1 MLKLIVDNI
10 KTGKAALHELDSQ
23 QYSEVLTYAIA
34 NQDVEIQKKLGNHFT
49 GIYDLDTVKPYWF
62 RSDFS
67 AHQTILNFETSD
79 KERDRVLDWSQVI
92 LDDGLP
98 LTSSKHIELLNS
110 FKNWLLA
117 ATNPVENGGAILK
130 NKTAKTKVNYI
141 INLIDSILLNSK
153 TLRLSQF
160 HLKSISKDFWL
171 SLLKNIVIN
180 GVFEGV
186 YQVKTKI
193 FNLLNN
199 EINTVSDEEANA
211 FANDYPYIKKPLL
224 SVDKTF
230 QFTQIERIKACFWLY
245 KKGFYERPSGE
256 NSVTKALQGNGT
268 VLSKLLFSDRIIAPN
283 LRFPSFQYFFLEEGK
298 RETEYRAVDNKI
310 TDQGTSER
318 TIKEVLWALKLINTN
333 LVKDNASA
341 PNDEATKTLFIRQIN
356 ELIDIRNCGRTRTL
370 HPDVVFRLTQQSFDF
385 AIDNQEAILDA
396 TLSVLQQGVQ
406 KSSKADSNPLMIRNH
421 RKAHIPEIH
430 GNMSSVERVHFLRGE
445 ALSTLDNE
453 TIEQLGIK
461 QIVLFEQY
469 DITKHHRIR
478 NNESL
483 SELYRV
489 LIGALQFLVGV
500 ISTRRADELVSLK
513 PFGNL
518 SPNTNPFDDE
528 NESANYSL
536 KFKAKKTGNG
546 GKISTNAEIVRPIT
560 RSIAKRIWLLE
571 NFNQKAIASGVMKG
585 KSLSLFSTLIM
596 AECKLSKGNYNQF
609 NNNLDALCDYFETPL
624 VKHGNNEYRRN
635 YVRQHQLRRFFA
647 LLFFWQNGFKGLDSL
662 RWMMGHSDLS
672 HLYHYISEG
681 EMGAVL
687 NGVKAQVIAK
697 SVRDKEGEYEKL
709 KSIEELQKILA
720 KKYQTDPTGH
730 TIYIDTLE
738 GAIDSEEDEGTVP
751 TIDQLQKEQELES
764 DIEQLLKNGDIS
776 LEPNFFT
783 ITNEDGDEIQTFNL
797 ALQVRYVD

>member
-10 KTGKAALHELDSQ
+10 KTGKTALHELNSQ

-34 NQDVEIQKKLGNHFT
+34 NQDFEIQKKLGNHFT

-62 RSDFS
+62 KSDFP
-67 AHQTILNFETSD
+67 AHKTILNFETSD
-79 KERDRVLDWSQVI
+79 KEKDRVLDWSQVI

-98 LTSSKHIELLNS
+98 LTSSKHIKLLNS

-186 YQVKTKI
+186 YQVKTKV
-193 FNLLNN
+193 FNLLKN

-224 SVDKTF
+224 SVDQTF
-230 QFTQIERIKACFWLY
+230 QFTQLERIKACFWLY
-245 KKGFYERPSGE
+245 KKGFYERPSDV
-256 NSVTKALQGNGT
+256 NFVTKALQGNGT
-268 VLSKLLFSDRIIAPN
+268 VLSKLLFSNRIIAPN
-283 LRFPSFQYFFLEEGK
+283 FRMPSFQCFYLEEGK
-298 RETEYRAVDNKI
+298 RETEYRTVDNKI
-310 TDQGTSER
+310 TAQGMPEGTF
-318 TIKEVLWALKLINTN
+318 KDVLSALKLINAN
-333 LVKDNASA
+333 LLKDNTSA
-341 PNDEATKTLFIRQIN
+341 PNDEATKTLSIRQIN
-356 ELIDIRNCGRTRTL
+356 ELIDIRDSDRTRTL
-370 HPDVVFRLTQQSFDF
+370 HPDMVFRLTQQSFDF

-396 TLSVLQQGVQ
+396 TLSVLQQGIQ
-406 KSSKADSNPLMIRNH
+406 KSSKGDSNPLMIRNQ
-421 RKAHIPEIH
+421 KAHIPEIH
-430 GNMSSVERVHFLRGE
+430 GSMSSVERVHFLRE
-445 ALSTLDNE
+445 QALFTLDNE
-453 TIEQLGIK
+453 TIKLLGIK
-461 QIVLFEQY
+461 QIMPFEQY

-546 GKISTNAEIVRPIT
+546 GKVSTNAEIIRPIT
-560 RSIAKRIWLLE
+560 HSIAKRIWLLE
-571 NFNQKAIASGVMKG
+571 NFNQKAILSGVMKG

-596 AECKLSKGNYNQF
+596 SECKLSKGNYDQF
-609 NNNLDALCDYFETPL
+609 NSNLDTLCDYFETPL
-624 VKHGNNEYRRN
+624 VKHGNDEYRRN

-662 RWMMGHSDLS
+662 RWMMGHSDLN
-672 HLYHYISEG
+672 HLYHYISES

-697 SVRDKEGEYEKL
+697 SVRDTEGEYEKL
-709 KSIEELQKILA
+709 KSIEELQKVLA

-738 GAIDSEEDEGTVP
+738 GAIDSEKDEETVP

-764 DIEQLLKNGDIS
+764 DIEQLLQNGDIS

-783 ITNEDGDEIQTFNL
+783 ITNEDGNKIQTFNL